1 MQCWR
6 LPLPAQ
12 RSPAPPAAREPPGS
26 FFPRFFFFF
35 LLFIYFFSF
44 WNSVQHK
51 HRVDPRGCAA
61 IQRRWLVLCQT
72 LRWGKAGGNPFC
84 NVSAGAAGNSHVRCS
99 IPGQACSPATA
110 APKGAAQS
118 GQSTDLSCPT
128 SARSLLYCRFAFC
141 SP

>member
-1 MQCWR
+1 MCSAGVSPCQLSAPR
-6 LPLPAQ
+6 LHQPHGSRL
-12 RSPAPPAAREPPGS
+12 AA
-26 FFPRFFFFF
+26 FF
-35 LLFIYFFSF
+35 LGFFSSSFLFIFFLF

-61 IQRRWLVLCQT
+61 IQRRWLVLYQT

-84 NVSAGAAGNSHVRCS
+84 NVSAGAAGDSHARCS